1 MLGEILKIK
10 EIYKWSKDECRNI
23 KIKIHKE
30 NKIYD
35 DKISELMQKDM
46 TPENSKMIIKLKKEK
61 EQFSRKKLKRQYE
74 TKLRYKLKWLMA
86 LYIKTQFGVSESDP
100 LEIEFKQYLRNILVK
115 RQNYKCA
122 VCNCNLENDITFE
135 HIIPRCRGG
144 LTSLKNGKAVHSW
157 CNNYLGVLDY
167 ERKLKMLL

>member
-1 MLGEILKIK
+1 MLSEILKIK
-10 EIYKWSKDECRNI
+10 EIYKWSNDECKNI
-23 KIKIHKE
+23 IIKIHKE

-35 DKISELMQKDM
+35 TKISELMQKEM
-46 TPENSKMIIKLKKEK
+46 TPENNKMIIKLKNEK
-61 EQFSRKKLKRQYE
+61 EQFSRKKLKRQYG

-100 LEIEFKQYLRNILVK
+100 LEMKFKQYLRNILVK

-144 LTSLKNGKAVHSW
+144 LTSLKNGKVVHLW
-157 CNNYLGVLDY
+157 CNNYLGILDY
-167 ERKLKMLL
+167 ERKVKMLI